1 MTKLHLRN
9 HITCALVSSL
19 ALTACSQ
26 KSADIPLK
34 GEASPYL
41 FVFAGDQDTDDAD
54 FMTMINVNP
63 ASETRGNPISSV
75 SICHK
80 DSMPHHME
88 FMHDVR
94 VANWKHEMTIY
105 RHDCVKVNSICASLG
120 HGAVHDY
127 EPPLLFYH
135 DGEWSESFHDD
146 IQTGKAPKPTTR
158 QERVQSMI
166 RWIDNASPSAANK
179 LFEREQMFA
188 KMRHEGSPMQKYMRE
203 IHKKEAEKNK
213 DGAAKGSEEAKVEL

>member
-1 MTKLHLRN
+1 MPN
-9 HITCALVSSL
+9 
-19 ALTACSQ
+19 Q
-26 KSADIPLK
+26 D
-34 GEASPYL
+34 SPA
-41 FVFAGDQDTDDAD
+41 VFACVLCSLPAFIFTRLSYAYLTNEDPHHSAIAYFRHALGASDVPEAKINEYGWFD
-54 FMTMINVNP
+54 FKRMP
-63 ASETRGNPISSV
+63 SQSV
-75 SICHK
+75 IFLYNS
-80 DSMPHHME
+80 SMPHHME